1 MKRLFLSVS
10 KGNELRFLGHLD
22 YLRTMERAVLR
33 AQIPVAFSEGF
44 NPHMRLSF
52 DSALG
57 VGVAADPVYMD
68 LRLQNDMPVE
78 EMKEALEKQLPQGI
92 TIHRIQEVPIH
103 TPKLTTFFN
112 EDAYEME
119 GPVTEENISEAE
131 ENIQKFNELSSFQY
145 KRVTPKKVRV
155 MDVKPMIIDP
165 LKLEIQNGRAFL
177 RFSLIRSNAGT
188 VQPKDIWNLLAE
200 TFHLPW
206 TKNTFICSRT
216 GAYFNTNGKRETPF
230 TVSLAAGAVKQ

>member
-10 KGNELRFLGHLD
+10 KGKELRFLGHLD

-33 AQIPVAFSEGF
+33 ARIPVAFSEGF
-44 NPHMRLSF
+44 NPHIRLSF

-68 LRLQNDMPVE
+68 LRLSTDMPISE
-78 EMKEALEKQLPQGI
+78 LKAALEPQLPQGI
-92 TIHRIQEVPIH
+92 VIHRIQEVPLQ

-119 GPVTEENISEAE
+119 GPVTGENISEAE
-131 ENIQKFNELSSFQY
+131 KNIEKFNELTSFQY

-165 LKLEIQNGRAFL
+165 LKLQIKDGRAFL
-177 RFSLIRSNAGT
+177 TFSLIRSNQGT

-200 TFHLPW
+200 SFQLPW
-206 TKNTFICSRT
+206 TKSTFICSRT
-216 GAYFNTNGKRETPF
+216 GAYLNQNGKRETPF
-230 TVSLAAGAVKQ
+230 TAVNTIVG